1 MTNLVPVRATEA
13 VRVTR
18 PDGEVVETV
27 RTVEFAT
34 LPPASPGGWER
45 RELPGGTAAD
55 VCDCALCSS
64 VLHLDSTGPPRRALP
79 PGSPAPAR
87 GWRPGWWPW

>member
-1 MTNLVPVRATEA
+1 MTQPVPVRATEA

-34 LPPASPGGWER
+34 PSPASPADREG
-45 RELPGGTAAD
+45 RELPGAAGGD
-55 VCDCALCSS
+55 ICDCVLCARGWQ
-64 VLHLDSTGPPRRALP
+64 LDSVEETRRALP

-87 GWRPGWWPW
+87 GWRRWWRR